1 MRVSLHPAGD
11 LSHSRPGMIAPLTAT
26 EREIAIQPDVWRRMV
41 ERAPTDGPR
50 LLGSGRALVMG
61 CGTSAFVANAVAALR
76 EGNGAGQTD
85 WSYASEV
92 PRGRTYDHV
101 LAISRSGTTTEVL
114 DALRDLP
121 PSTHRVAVVAVDG
134 EITRSIAALV
144 DEVIVLAE
152 ADEASVVQTRFPTAV
167 LALVRASLG
176 DDAAGLPGQA
186 ERALAIELR
195 DPSAYEQFVFLGR
208 GWTVGL
214 ADEAALKFREM
225 ALAWSESYPA
235 MDYRHGPIA
244 LAGDRTLVVPLG
256 ELPPGLA
263 QQIAA
268 TGAVVLGCDLDPL
281 GQLVVCQR
289 LALALALSRGLDPDR
304 PNRLVRSVVLD
315 G

>member
-1 MRVSLHPAGD
+1 MSD
-11 LSHSRPGMIAPLTAT
+11 RPTAT
-26 EREIAIQPDVWRRMV
+26 EREIASQPDVWRRML

-50 LLGSGRALVMG
+50 LLGTGRALVMG
-61 CGTSAFVANAVAALR
+61 CGTSAFVANAIATLR
-76 EGNGAGQTD
+76 EANGAGETD
-85 WSYASEV
+85 WAYASEI

-114 DALRDLP
+114 DALRELP
-121 PSTHRVAVVAVDG
+121 STTHRVAVVAVDG
-134 EITRSIAALV
+134 EITRPLAALV
-144 DEVIVLAE
+144 DEVIVLDE

-167 LALVRASLG
+167 LALARSGLG
-176 DDAAGLPGQA
+176 DAAAPNLPRQA
-186 ERALAIELR
+186 ERALAMDVP
-195 DPSAYEQFVFLGR
+195 DPSAYEHFVFLGR

-244 LAGDRTLVVPLG
+244 LAGDRTLVVTLG

-263 QQIAA
+263 EQITA
-268 TGAVVLGCDLDPL
+268 TGAVVLGDDLDPL

-289 LALALALSRGLDPDR
+289 LALGLALARGLDPDH